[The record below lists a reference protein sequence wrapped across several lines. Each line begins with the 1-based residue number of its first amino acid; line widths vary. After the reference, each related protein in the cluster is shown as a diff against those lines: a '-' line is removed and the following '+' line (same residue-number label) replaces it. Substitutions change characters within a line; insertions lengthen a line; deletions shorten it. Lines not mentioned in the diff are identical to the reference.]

1 MILVILYLHLKL
13 QTNKFIYMT
22 ATYHIGLFILR
33 VAFSGMMLT
42 HGIPKLLKLIQG
54 NLEFGDPIGLGSTV
68 SLILTVIGEA
78 ICPMLIILG
87 FKTRLAAIP
96 TIITMAVA
104 AFVVHGSDPFG
115 RKELALVY
123 FFAFLVIA
131 LTGAGRYSVDRR

>member
-1 MILVILYLHLKL
+1 MIVVILYLHLKL
-13 QTNKFIYMT
+13 QTNKSIYMT

>member
-1 MILVILYLHLKL
+1 
-13 QTNKFIYMT
+13 MT

-104 AFVVHGSDPFG
+104 AFVVHGNDPFG